1 MASCATKVIA
11 RLQNVFIVIN
21 LGSGDSFYR
30 YYFIFTL
37 KKILRLVLVMIV
49 GLPVSTPTELKNSAK
64 YAFGNFVNSVFFLR
78 VRTTA
83 FALTQRSHPLAK

>member
-1 MASCATKVIA
+1 M
-11 RLQNVFIVIN
+11 FIVIN
-21 LGSGDSFYR
+21 LGSGDY
-30 YYFIFTL
+30 YYFICTL

-64 YAFGNFVNSVFFLR
+64 YGFGNFVNSVLFLR

-83 FALTQRSHPLAK
+83 VALTSVVTPWPNGYAFILSFLSPLVSL